1 MIQGKWFLNRG
12 LMGAFGPLFI
22 FLKKWLFVIKV
33 FIYNCIIMRNLFSY
47 QGRFYFSCFYFYFG
61 RM

>member
-1 MIQGKWFLNRG
+1 MVFEQGVLW
-12 LMGAFGPLFI
+12 GAFSPLFI

-33 FIYNCIIMRNLFSY
+33 FIYTCSKMRNLFSY
-47 QGRFYFSCFYFYFG
+47 QGRFYFTYFYFYFG